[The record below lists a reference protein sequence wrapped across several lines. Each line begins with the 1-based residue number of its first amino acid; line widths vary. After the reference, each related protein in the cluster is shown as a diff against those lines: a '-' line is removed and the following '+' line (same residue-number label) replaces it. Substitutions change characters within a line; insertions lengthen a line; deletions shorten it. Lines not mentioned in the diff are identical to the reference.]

1 MLPVPLW
8 WLCFFCC
15 CNYCCPSLP
24 WVGVVVRAFPYRVQM
39 QLINRAISS
48 LKSSFLLNSRSK
60 FYKNKNCLNLRQQ
73 ILHQWLITSRVV
85 IANIH
90 VLYNR
95 YRSRICNASTYFY
108 VSPSFLCKHL
118 LTIPTR
124 ERWSRYWAAGDRA
137 SFEPYSLKIK
147 WLENM
152 PLWWMKRSRNYTFYA
167 IKITRVLLSYF
178 LVPTQ
183 MIDVLS
189 EIWKSI

>member
-108 VSPSFLCKHL
+108 VSFIFMQASADNTNTRKVKPILSSWRQGELRAIFLEDKMVGKHA
-118 LTIPTR
+118 T
-124 ERWSRYWAAGDRA
+124 
-137 SFEPYSLKIK
+137 
-147 WLENM
+147 
-152 PLWWMKRSRNYTFYA
+152 
-167 IKITRVLLSYF
+167 
-178 LVPTQ
+178 LVDET
-183 MIDVLS
+183 
-189 EIWKSI
+189 